1 MIPSFG
7 DLDMSYKELP
17 FTNSLTITRDD
28 FANRLHTDADEIGFA
43 HGMWWPA
50 SLNPMTSRY
59 EFTRNSSH
67 CSVKGGA
74 FLIGE
79 HGAVINFM
87 E

>member
-1 MIPSFG
+1 MTFE
-7 DLDMSYKELP
+7 DLP

-28 FANRLHTDADEIGFA
+28 FANRLHVDADETGFA
-43 HGMWWPA
+43 YGMWWPA
-50 SLNPMTSRY
+50 SFNTETSRY

-67 CSVKGGA
+67 CNVKGGA

-79 HGAVINFM
+79 YGAVINFM